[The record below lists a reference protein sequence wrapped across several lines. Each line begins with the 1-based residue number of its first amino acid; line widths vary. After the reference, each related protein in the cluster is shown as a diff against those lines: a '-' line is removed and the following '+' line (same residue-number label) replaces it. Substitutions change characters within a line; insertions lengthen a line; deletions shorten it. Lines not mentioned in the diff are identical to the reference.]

1 MHKEY
6 IEKWNCPH
14 GHVVSSE
21 LLFEDI
27 SYYDPIC
34 SGIV

>member
-14 GHVVSSE
+14 DHVVSSE

-27 SYYDPIC
+27 SYYDPYM
-34 SGIV
+34 

>member
-6 IEKWNCPH
+6 IEKLNCPRD
-14 GHVVSSE
+14 HVVSSE

-27 SYYDPIC
+27 SYYDPYM
-34 SGIV
+34 